1 MKIPAGGRGFQLA
14 DNGSS
19 MDRGVDLFTFEF
31 GYFVLEL
38 KLASLEFVQF
48 EIVRSGERLFLL
60 DFPLQ
65 RLVAAFEFGEMGLH
79 GHAQL
84 LSMF

>member
-1 MKIPAGGRGFQLA
+1 
-14 DNGSS
+14 
-19 MDRGVDLFTFEF
+19 MDRGVDLFDFQS

-48 EIVRSGERLFLL
+48 QIVRSGESLFLL

-65 RLVAAFEFGEMGLH
+65 RLMPALEFGEMGLH